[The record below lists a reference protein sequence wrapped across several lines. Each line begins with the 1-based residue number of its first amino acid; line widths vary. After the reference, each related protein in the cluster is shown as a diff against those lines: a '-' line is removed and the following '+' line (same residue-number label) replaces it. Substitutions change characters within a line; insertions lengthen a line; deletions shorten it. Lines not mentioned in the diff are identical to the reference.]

1 MNNRRFFSLNDYFK
15 DKFNEKIYKVSLDGG
30 FTCPNRDGKVATGGC
45 LFCSESGSGDFAGN
59 KTESINSQIEQQ
71 LNLIKDKFPTGKVI
85 AYFQNFTNTYG
96 EIKHL
101 RKIFYEALAHERV
114 IGIAIGT
121 RPDCL
126 PDEVL
131 DLLSEINEKYF
142 LWIELGLQTIDEK
155 IIKIINRAYSTDVY
169 IDAMKKL
176 NLRNIKVVTHLIL
189 GLPEESKEGTFNAAL
204 LVAREKSWGI
214 KLHSLHILKAT
225 PLARYYEKQKFK
237 VLTKKEY
244 IEMIVDIIEVLP
256 KDMVIHRLTGDGKSE
271 DVIEPLWSLNKRD
284 VLNGIEKELKNRNTH
299 QGKKE

>member
-155 IIKIINRAYSTDVY
+155 VIKIINRAYSTDVY

-214 KLHSLHILKAT
+214 KLHSLHILKTT

-237 VLTKKEY
+237 VLTKEEY

-284 VLNGIEKELKNRNTH
+284 VLNRIEKELKNRNTH